1 MIMKLKI
8 ISFVIVLV
16 FVVGFI
22 FIINTSKPKLNDK
35 SDFNPKQE
43 IFIEDQVEQK
53 KEATEEIKK
62 KITPKKKSSVQK
74 QKPVVKKETTPKK
87 KSSVQKQKSVEENE
101 TEIKKE
107 ISATVLN
114 YYRRGVKQIK
124 SKQYKESLKNFNKA
138 IELDSQFAS
147 AYYGRGYAKGGLN
160 QFQEAIKDYDKAIEL
175 GLQKVYIYNNRGNAK
190 YHLKQYN
197 EAIKDYNQAIENSS
211 ELSCKS
217 SSQTIR

>member
-114 YYRRGVKQIK
+114 YYSFGICVCLLWERLCKRWFK
-124 SKQYKESLKNFNKA
+124 SIPK
-138 IELDSQFAS
+138 
-147 AYYGRGYAKGGLN
+147 
-160 QFQEAIKDYDKAIEL
+160 
-175 GLQKVYIYNNRGNAK
+175 NAK

-197 EAIKDYNQAIENSS
+197 EAITLI
-211 ELSCKS
+211 
-217 SSQTIR
+217 I

>member
-8 ISFVIVLV
+8 ISFVILLV

-22 FIINTSKPKLNDK
+22 FTFIINTSKSKLNDK
-35 SDFNPKQE
+35 SDFNSQQE
-43 IFIEDQVEQK
+43 IVIKDQVEQK

-74 QKPVVKKETTPKK
+74 QKSVVKK
-87 KSSVQKQKSVEENE
+87 E

-107 ISATVLN
+107 ISAIALN

-138 IELDSQFAS
+138 IELDSQFADTEEE
-147 AYYGRGYAKGGLN
+147 LN
-160 QFQEAIKDYDKAIEL
+160 
-175 GLQKVYIYNNRGNAK
+175 N
-190 YHLKQYN
+190 
-197 EAIKDYNQAIENSS
+197 
-211 ELSCKS
+211 
-217 SSQTIR
+217 